1 MFLFGLLYFQNIAPE
16 PEDRY
21 SGGRRGV
28 KKEENDP
35 SISEMQR
42 AILTHEEKSIDEMM
56 IHTIMK
62 QGSHYQPV
70 FVLLARHS

>member
-1 MFLFGLLYFQNIAPE
+1 
-16 PEDRY
+16 
-21 SGGRRGV
+21 
-28 KKEENDP
+28 
-35 SISEMQR
+35 MQR

-70 FVLLARHS
+70 HILLFIILVGKQYDGF